1 MKHTSNAGQALIE
14 TLFVIPACMVC
25 AMVLVDCGVVIRDR
39 VALAQA
45 AGQAGIAAERDNDVD
60 AAARRAVPHS
70 IRGGLTITRDN
81 HGIELH
87 AAASLPIVGSH
98 IHVPLTASVA
108 TDSTE
113 GGKSA

>member
-1 MKHTSNAGQALIE
+1 MNHSSNAGQALIE

-25 AMVLVDCGVVIRDR
+25 AMVLIDCGVVIRDR

-45 AGQAGIAAERDNDVD
+45 ASQAGVAAQQQGDVD
-60 AAARRAVPHS
+60 AAARRAVPKS
-70 IRGGLTITRDN
+70 MRGGLTITRDN
-81 HGIELH
+81 SSIELR

-98 IHVPLTASVA
+98 LHVPLTASVA

-113 GGKSA
+113 GGAS